1 MDRWFFGRWLLL
13 PCFQP
18 KMLDSLEAFIGFRGR
33 DVQGRVRKGVVG
45 ERGISL
51 SKQLDVL
58 LYMKPFNLNWCA
70 SAFITSMQY
79 TLFEAVLNSFAWP
92 TNKPLLARNP
102 HFPPR
107 AFSTKQH
114 HTSSQP
120 QFYIS
125 RKISTTRWSNSS
137 SANILCTRPCFQWW
151 TWKSIFLVGS
161 EDRDAVLTGSA
172 MKVCPFSGSLK
183 HHLTKRL
190 QMMLWCF
197 HLFLWC
203 FILGRHIASKWVK
216 WRRSTAANSGDT
228 MQRSFAMGCC
238 LWDFR

>member
-1 MDRWFFGRWLLL
+1 MVVVALLSAENARL
-13 PCFQP
+13 PWGFHWVSWAWCARTSP
-18 KMLDSLEAFIGFRGR
+18 KGCGGGTGNL
-33 DVQGRVRKGVVG
+33 
-45 ERGISL
+45 SL

-70 SAFITSMQY
+70 SASVTSMQY
-79 TLFEAVLNSFAWP
+79 SLFEAVLNSFAWP